1 MRILLT
7 GATGLIG
14 AAVADRLRPQ
24 HALHTLGRQA
34 KLVDEAV
41 DLSDPAQIARL
52 KLPASDCL
60 VHCAGVIDED
70 FKSDPMAAYRRA
82 TLGAE
87 ALLHATAK
95 SGSRRFIYI
104 SSTHVYGAQAGMK
117 SEDSPADPQSHYALA
132 HFCTEQLF
140 RRHAANCQGSFAAL
154 RPNAVYGLPAHPE
167 SFQRWSLIPFSFPR
181 EAKAEGRITLKS
193 SGLQKRN
200 FVSTTAIADIVARCA
215 AGDLAEASGAINVL
229 GAETESVYEFA
240 QRCRKIAEE
249 LLGRPCKVERPQSS
263 LDSPDAGIGSD
274 FSLVSRF
281 HQQRPADELNDFIR
295 RFITLC

>member
-41 DLSDPAQIARL
+41 DLSDPAQTARL

-70 FKSDPMAAYRRA
+70 FKADPMAAYRRA
-82 TLGAE
+82 TLGVE
-87 ALLHATAK
+87 ALLHAAAK

-104 SSTHVYGAQAGMK
+104 SSTHVYGAQAGVK

-140 RRHAANCQGSFAAL
+140 RRQAAGGQGSFAVL

-181 EAKAEGRITLKS
+181 EARAEGRITLRS

-200 FVSTTAIADIVARCA
+200 FVSTAAIADIVARCVE
-215 AGDLAEASGAINVL
+215 GDLAGASGAINVL

-240 QRCRKIAEE
+240 QRCRQIAEE
-249 LLGRPCKVERPQSS
+249 QLGRPCKVERPQSG

-274 FSLVSRF
+274 FALVSRF
-281 HQQRPADELNDFIR
+281 RRPRPAGELNDFIR